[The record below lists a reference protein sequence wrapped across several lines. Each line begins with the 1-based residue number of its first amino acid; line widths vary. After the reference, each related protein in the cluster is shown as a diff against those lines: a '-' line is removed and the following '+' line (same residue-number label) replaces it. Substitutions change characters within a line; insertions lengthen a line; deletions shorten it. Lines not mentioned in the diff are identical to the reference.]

1 MFRQNTLGAGFR
13 RLIPALLAVGSS
25 ACASGRA
32 PAPVHAAIPAVNI
45 TEGRAFEKYEPVPHD
60 AAAILGCN
68 TAPNLPICSVTRPT
82 AEEDSAFQVEGARLR
97 EHSESRCR
105 ELGEAIVLNRDR
117 VRMYPK
123 ALVRESDNG
132 RLYGVGHTYELGDA
146 WMVRVARRIDDL
158 NERTLEEKKRTLR
171 HEMSHTLGASE
182 VPGPGWSAEEYA
194 HRCG

>member
-1 MFRQNTLGAGFR
+1 MFPRNISR
-13 RLIPALLAVGSS
+13 VRLRWIVAPLFAITTT
-25 ACASGRA
+25 ACATGRTS
-32 PAPVHAAIPAVNI
+32 PPVIAAIPSVNI
-45 TEGRAFEKYEPVPHD
+45 TEGRAFEKYEPVTHE

-68 TAPNLPICSVTRPT
+68 TAPELPICSVTLPT
-82 AEEDSAFQVEGARLR
+82 PEEDSAFQVEGARLR
-97 EHSESRCR
+97 EHPQPKCR
-105 ELGEAIVLNRDR
+105 ELGEAILVNRDR

-123 ALVRESDNG
+123 ALVRESGNG

-182 VPGPGWSAEEYA
+182 TPGLGWSAEEYA
-194 HRCG
+194 MRCG